1 MIFGNSMNRLKVI
14 TEIREKLKNGKVSI
28 GSWMQIPH
36 GSIAEI
42 LGHAGYDWVVV
53 DLEHGSISTNQ
64 LPDLFRAVESYGTL
78 PLVRLSQAH
87 PKDCK
92 QSLDAGAGGVIV
104 PMLENAEQLIAII
117 DQCAWPPTG
126 QRGVGFSRANLFGKY
141 FEHYKNEA
149 QSPFVVA
156 QIENIRAVEELEK
169 IFKVPGLDAI
179 LIGPYDLSASMGL
192 TGQFEVPE
200 YINVLT
206 KIKKLSQKFNIP
218 LGIHVIQPDSSEL
231 RARISEGYQFIAY
244 SIDSVFLY
252 RGAEC
257 PNLK

>member
-1 MIFGNSMNRLKVI
+1 MISGNSMNRLKVI

-53 DLEHGSISTNQ
+53 DLEHGSISTHQ
-64 LPDLFRAVESYGTL
+64 LPDLFRAIESSGTL

-87 PKDCK
+87 PNDCK
-92 QSLDAGAGGVIV
+92 RSLEAGAGGIIV
-104 PMLENAEQLIAII
+104 PMLGNAEQLKAII
-117 DQCAWPPTG
+117 EQCAWPPTG

-141 FEHYKNEA
+141 FEHYKKEA
-149 QSPFVVA
+149 QSPVIVA
-156 QIENIRAVEELEK
+156 QIENIRAVDELEK
-169 IFKVPGLDAI
+169 ILTVPGLDAI

-206 KIKKLSQKFNIP
+206 KINKLSQKFNIP
-218 LGIHVIQPDSSEL
+218 LGIHVVQPDSSEL
-231 RARISEGYQFIAY
+231 KARISEGYQFIAY

-257 PNLK
+257 PDLK

>member
-1 MIFGNSMNRLKVI
+1 MKRLKVI

-42 LGHAGYDWVVV
+42 LAHAGYDWVVV
-53 DLEHGSISTNQ
+53 DLEHGSISTHQ

-78 PLVRLSQAH
+78 PLVRLSRAH
-87 PKDCK
+87 PNDCK
-92 QSLDAGAGGVIV
+92 KSLDAGAGGVIV

-126 QRGVGFSRANLFGKY
+126 KRGVGFSRANLFGKY

-156 QIENIRAVEELEK
+156 QIENICAVEELEK
-169 IFKVPGLDAI
+169 IFSVPGLDAI

-192 TGQFEVPE
+192 TGQFKEPE
-200 YINVLT
+200 YIKVLT
-206 KIKKLSQKFNIP
+206 KIRKLSQTFNIP
-218 LGIHVIQPDSSEL
+218 LGIHVVQPDSTEL

-257 PNLK
+257 PDLK